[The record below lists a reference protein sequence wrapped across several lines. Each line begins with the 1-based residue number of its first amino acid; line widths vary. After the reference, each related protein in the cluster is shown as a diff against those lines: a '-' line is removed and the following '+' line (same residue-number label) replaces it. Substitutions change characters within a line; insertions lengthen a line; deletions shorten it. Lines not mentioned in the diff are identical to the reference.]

1 MPRYLTLM
9 LLVPLGG
16 AAEKVRVVPDTEYVL
31 GSCNTPV
38 TATMMDDVFA
48 GATVIVKAVW
58 LPVPENVSTR
68 KAAVCGAFPIYDN
81 LGSLR
86 VLVLHRLNSG
96 FPCVIATVV
105 EQVKLLCE

>member
-31 GSCNTPV
+31 GSCSTPV
-38 TATMMDDVFA
+38 MATMMDDVFA

-68 KAAVCGAFPIYDN
+68 KAADIGAFPMYDI
-81 LGSLR
+81 LR
-86 VLVLHRLNSG
+86 NPQ
-96 FPCVIATVV
+96 PCAVV
-105 EQVKLLCE
+105 VSV

>member
-31 GSCNTPV
+31 GSWSTPV
-38 TATMMDDVFA
+38 TATIMDDVFA

-58 LPVPENVSTR
+58 LPVPLNVSVR
-68 KAAVCGAFPIYDN
+68 KAAVKG
-81 LGSLR
+81 
-86 VLVLHRLNSG
+86 
-96 FPCVIATVV
+96 
-105 EQVKLLCE
+105 